1 MAIAAK
7 SMRPMPGEST
17 RNRIVHIAMNLASR
31 EGLESLSIGDLA
43 KELGMSK
50 SGLFAHFG
58 SKEEL
63 QLATIEAA
71 EKVFGHAVLESAFAA
86 PEGLPRLRACLEN
99 YIRYLEDCIF
109 PGGCFFSAVA
119 AEYDDRPGRIRDR
132 IAISMRKWS
141 DVLLE
146 QAKAARERDELKPDV
161 DEEQLV
167 FELKAYTHEAN
178 FSRRL
183 LDDGLALGQA
193 LKAVGSRLDDVASR
207 AGRAALRR

>member
-7 SMRPMPGEST
+7 GTRPMPGEST
-17 RNRIVHIAMNLASR
+17 RNRIVIFAMNLASR

-43 KELGMSK
+43 KELNMSK

-71 EKVFGHAVLESAFAA
+71 EKVFGHAVIEPAFES

-99 YIRYLEDCIF
+99 YVRYLEDCVF
-109 PGGCFFSAVA
+109 PGGCFFSAAA

-132 IAISMRKWS
+132 IAVSMRKWS
-141 DVLLE
+141 EMLLE
-146 QAKAARERDELKPDV
+146 QAKAARMQDQLKPDV
-161 DEEQLV
+161 DEDQLI

-178 FSRRL
+178 FNRRL
-183 LDDGLALGQA
+183 LDDGTALGQA
-193 LKAVGSRLDDVASR
+193 LKAIQSRLDDVGSR
-207 AGRAALRR
+207 TGRAALRR